1 MQVYMKEEEVALL
14 ELWRLRATPAAA
26 VEARVV
32 SGRPSIIIIVMK
44 YLSVSNN
51 MVMVTQ
57 R

>member
-44 YLSVSNN
+44 YLSISNN